1 MIEIRHGSPSDR
13 EFWKSL
19 DVHLSDAEF
28 ARKIRDG
35 QAFVALE
42 DGDPA
47 GLLRYGLFWDSV
59 PFCNLLYIREDR
71 RGRGIG
77 RAIMGFWEDEMRE
90 LGYDFV
96 LVSTQSDEEAQHFYR
111 KLGYRDCG
119 CLLLDRPGHEQ
130 PAELFLLTDLRT
142 NTQRRNER

>member
-1 MIEIRHGSPSDR
+1 MIEIRHGGPSDR
-13 EFWKSL
+13 AFWKSL
-19 DVHLSDAEF
+19 DGHLSDAEF

-35 QAFVALE
+35 QAVVALE

-47 GLLRYGLFWDSV
+47 GLMRFGLFWDSV

-77 RAIMGFWEDEMRE
+77 RAIMGFWEDEMRGQ
-90 LGYDFV
+90 GYDFV

-111 KLGYRDCG
+111 KLGYKDAGGFVVDVPG
-119 CLLLDRPGHEQ
+119 CEQ
-130 PAELFLLTDLRT
+130 PMELIMIKGL
-142 NTQRRNER
+142 